1 MNTEKL
7 ISEIKNKI
15 ENSDVCTDRHFIS
28 VKYWENYGKKR
39 IYIKFSNEQRYNRA
53 FVVGYIDLD
62 NDNAFVDQTEDFYQG
77 SEEHKVITN
86 LI

>member
-15 ENSDVCTDRHFIS
+15 KNSDVCTDRHFIS
-28 VKYWENYGKKR
+28 VKYWENHGKKR
-39 IYIKFSNEQRYNRA
+39 VYVKFNLQQKIGKVKAE
-53 FVVGYIDLD
+53 GYVDLD
-62 NDNAFVDQTEDFYQG
+62 NDNVFVDQTEDFYKG